1 MPIPRNGQ
9 GHVKLSRQKS
19 MSDWSVG
26 INNFNDS
33 IFITKSVFERI
44 HYGII
49 ITEYLTLCICE
60 GNIWPVVKFLSPW
73 TSSCSNMIPIPTT
86 NKALFLLVNTCHH
99 IKTSQLI
106 CGPHQ
111 LTDLYIVV
119 ILTLNGLI
127 NWQFPALQK

>member
-1 MPIPRNGQ
+1 MTLQYWDGAWIHFLLTLSVPIPRNGQ

-60 GNIWPVVKFLSPW
+60 GNIWPMVKFLSPW
-73 TSSCSNMIPIPTT
+73 TSSCSNMIPIAHY
-86 NKALFLLVNTCHH
+86 K
-99 IKTSQLI
+99 
-106 CGPHQ
+106 
-111 LTDLYIVV
+111 
-119 ILTLNGLI
+119 
-127 NWQFPALQK
+127 